1 MVYLDARLSRAYP
14 TVELRV
20 ADVCADVA
28 DAVLVAGLC
37 RGLVEVA
44 AREWAEGVP
53 AADVRLEVLRGAAW
67 RAARSGMSG
76 ELVDTLTARTA
87 PARVMV
93 ERLVDHV
100 EPALRA
106 YGDLDTVWA
115 GARRVLDEGTG
126 ADRQRA
132 AHARSGGDL
141 VYVVADAV
149 ERTTAD
155 R

>member
-1 MVYLDARLSRAYP
+1 V
-14 TVELRV
+14 
-20 ADVCADVA
+20 
-28 DAVLVAGLC
+28 
-37 RGLVEVA
+37 
-44 AREWAEGVP
+44 
-53 AADVRLEVLRGAAW
+53 
-67 RAARSGMSG
+67 SG
-76 ELVDTLTARTA
+76 ELVDTMTARTA
-87 PARVMV
+87 PAKVMV
-93 ERLVDHV
+93 EQLVEHV

-132 AHARSGGDL
+132 AYSRGGGDL
-141 VYVVADAV
+141 VYVVGDAV